1 MKKTAVLLAIML
13 LFGFTSLAVAKGGM
27 GCGMGP
33 GMGAGGGG
41 MGPGM
46 GCGMG
51 PGMGGMM
58 FHSLDQLNLSSEQWS
73 KVASLRDAHMK
84 AVMPIQNQLFA
95 KNNELRLLWNQVNPD
110 EAQIK
115 AKGKELGELQ
125 MQMREK
131 ATQFMLDVR
140 KVLTPEQQTKLS
152 AMGPGMGRHHG
163 GGHRKGAQ

>member
-1 MKKTAVLLAIML
+1 MKKSVVLLAMVVL
-13 LFGFTSLAVAKGGM
+13 LGSASLAVAKGGK

-41 MGPGM
+41 MGM

-58 FHSLDQLNLSSEQWS
+58 FHSLDQLNLSTEQWS
-73 KVASLRDAHMK
+73 KVQSLRDAHMK
-84 AVMPIQNQLFA
+84 EVMPIQNQLFA
-95 KNNELRLLWNQVNPD
+95 KNNELRLLWNQTNPD
-110 EAQIK
+110 GAQVK
-115 AKGKELGELQ
+115 AKEKELGELQ

-140 KVLTPEQQTKLS
+140 KGLTPEQQTKLS

-163 GGHRKGAQ
+163 AGYRRCPQQ

>member
-1 MKKTAVLLAIML
+1 MHMKKTVALLAILVL
-13 LFGFTSLAVAKGGM
+13 LGSASLAVAKGGM

-41 MGPGM
+41 MG
-46 GCGMG
+46 CGMG

-58 FHSLDQLNLSSEQWS
+58 FHSLDRLNLSTEQWS

-84 AVMPIQNQLFA
+84 EVMPIQNQLFA

-110 EAQIK
+110 GAQVK
-115 AKGKELGELQ
+115 AKEKELGELQ

-131 ATQFMLDVR
+131 GTQFMLDVR

-152 AMGPGMGRHHG
+152 AMGPGMGRHQ
-163 GGHRKGAQ
+163 GAGQRRCPKQ

>member
-1 MKKTAVLLAIML
+1 MKKTVVLLAMVVL
-13 LFGFTSLAVAKGGM
+13 LSSASLAVAKGGK

-41 MGPGM
+41 MGM

-58 FHSLDQLNLSSEQWS
+58 FHSLDQLNLSNEQWS
-73 KVASLRDAHMK
+73 KVQSLRDAHMK
-84 AVMPIQNQLFA
+84 EVMPTQNQLFA
-95 KNNELRLLWNQVNPD
+95 KNNELRLLWNQINPD
-110 EAQIK
+110 GAQVK
-115 AKGKELGELQ
+115 AKEKELGELQ

-131 ATQFMLDVR
+131 ATQLMLDVR

-163 GGHRKGAQ
+163 AGHGRCPRQ